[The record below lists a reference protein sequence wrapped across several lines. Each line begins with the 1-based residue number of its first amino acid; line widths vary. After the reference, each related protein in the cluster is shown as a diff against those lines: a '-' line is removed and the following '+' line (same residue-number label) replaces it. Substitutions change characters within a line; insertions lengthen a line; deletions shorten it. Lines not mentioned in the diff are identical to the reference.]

1 MSKIL
6 ISINPEYVEKILD
19 GSKRYE
25 FRKTACKLPVD
36 EMIIYCTSPVMK
48 VIGTA
53 SVKRILSGIPE
64 DIWTLTKEYAGIS
77 KRFFDQYYYG
87 KNLAIAYEITAVKQ
101 FKKPRDLSYYGIN
114 AAPQSFVYV
123 Y

>member
-6 ISINPEYVEKILD
+6 ISINPEYVEKILN

-25 FRKTACKLPVD
+25 FRKIACKFPVD

-53 SVKRILSGIPE
+53 SVKRTLCGIPE
-64 DIWTLTKEYAGIS
+64 DIWRLTKEYAGVS
-77 KRFFDQYYYG
+77 KRFFDQYFYG
-87 KNLAIAYEITAVKQ
+87 KSKAIAYEITAVKQ
-101 FKKPRDLSYYGIN
+101 FDTPRDLSYYGIGV
-114 AAPQSFVYV
+114 APQSFVYV